1 MAAESNAAGESG
13 FDAVGVAVT
22 LMRSVRA
29 GALATLDRSAGFP
42 LVTLTTLALDNDGV
56 PLILV
61 SQLSAHTRNLQA
73 NPRFSLLLSGG
84 GKGDP
89 LAHPR
94 ITLIGTASV
103 CEDAAAKARFVEQ
116 NPKSKLYADFPDFS
130 LWRLVPD
137 EVHLN
142 GGFAR
147 AFNGP
152 AAPILEALRQAPT
165 AKL

>member
-1 MAAESNAAGESG
+1 MAAEPDTPLPAT
-13 FDAVGVAVT
+13 FDAVGVAVS
-22 LMRSVRA
+22 LMMSVRS
-29 GALATLDRSAGFP
+29 GALATLDRETGFP
-42 LVTLTTLALDNDGV
+42 LATLTAVALDHDGV

-73 NPRFSLLLSGG
+73 DPRFSLLLAGG

-94 ITLIGTASV
+94 ITLIGRAALS
-103 CEDAAAKARFVEQ
+103 EDGRAKASFVAQ

-137 EVHLN
+137 DVHLN

-152 AAPILEALRQAPT
+152 AGPILGALMIAL
-165 AKL
+165 AKS